1 MPLVSVAMLAY
12 NHERFVAEAIE
23 SVLAQKT
30 DFPVELAIGEDCS
43 PDGTRAICER
53 YARQHP
59 ERIRLL
65 PAERNL
71 GMFANLGRTLTA
83 CRGKYV
89 ALLEG
94 DDYWTDS
101 HKLQAQVDLLE
112 QDETVALVYH
122 NVEYRFEGDIAKNTL
137 AFPAA
142 AQTGPFPEPPQRTVF
157 RDVLKGRIIPTL
169 SAVYRAAFMPE
180 LPPWLAAVPAPDW
193 PLFLL
198 LLRRGPA
205 LYLDRVMAVYRQ
217 HEGSAWAAMS
227 TVKRTCQYI
236 RLAATVE
243 RHVPMEADDRREL
256 HHGVGIRVFGC
267 AEYRLREGR
276 PGAALTVLRDYVRT
290 FPRQAL
296 AQSYGYKLAAK
307 ALGQAVIPRAS
318 AGNKSLS

>member
-1 MPLVSVAMLAY
+1 MTAPLVSVAMLAY
-12 NHERFVAEAIE
+12 NHERFVAEAID
-23 SVLAQKT
+23 SVLMQRT
-30 DFPVELAIGEDCS
+30 DFPVELAIGEDGS

-53 YARQHP
+53 YAQMHP

-71 GMFANLGRTLTA
+71 GMFANLARTLQS

-94 DDYWTDS
+94 DDYWTDPG
-101 HKLQAQVDLLE
+101 KLQAQAELLE
-112 QDETVALVYH
+112 QDETLALVYH

-169 SAVYRAAFMPE
+169 SAVYRAAFLPE

-198 LLRRGPA
+198 LLKRGPA

-217 HEGSAWAAMS
+217 HGGSVWSSEDNVEKMRRFIRMAA
-227 TVKRTCQYI
+227 V
-236 RLAATVE
+236 VE

-267 AEYRLREGR
+267 VEYRLREGR
-276 PGAALTVLRDYVRT
+276 PGAALTVLRDYART

-296 AQSYGYKLAAK
+296 AQSYCYKLAAK
-307 ALGQAVIPRAS
+307 ALGQVSRCLRPPP
-318 AGNKSLS
+318 K